1 MSCSPGL
8 GETREGCIE
17 EVTCL
22 LALEGAER
30 GNLHGR
36 ERTLLQ
42 GRETGQQRQES
53 QKVGGVCRGLGGRG
67 QGGGRSLSGRA
78 KCLWETLAW
87 KPLLSHRDF
96 SILYCP

>member
-53 QKVGGVCRGLGGRG
+53 QKVGGCAGALEVEDREGAAHSPEG
-67 QGGGRSLSGRA
+67 QSACGKR
-78 KCLWETLAW
+78 
-87 KPLLSHRDF
+87 
-96 SILYCP
+96 